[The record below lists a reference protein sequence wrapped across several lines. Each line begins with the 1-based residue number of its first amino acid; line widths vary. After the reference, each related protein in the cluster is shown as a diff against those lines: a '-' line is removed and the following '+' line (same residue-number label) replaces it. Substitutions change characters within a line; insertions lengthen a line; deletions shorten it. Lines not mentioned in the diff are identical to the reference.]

1 MDEKQKEALAKAK
14 KVRDS
19 IPGGSGMFQ
28 GPKESIFPKGASAS
42 TKAIILRDIIAKSKA
57 MGSDQSLAKR
67 MPGVPGIMQRR
78 VSGME
83 KTAARLESQDSRKE
97 TSAKYRLAKAKAD
110 KKMSKE
116 SKTSKRANKFELN
129 DGFIPTMNK
138 ALGIKKGKK
147 K

>member
-1 MDEKQKEALAKAK
+1 MDKKQKEALAKAK

-42 TKAIILRDIIAKSKA
+42 TKAVILRDIIAKSKA

-67 MPGVPGIMQRR
+67 MPGVPGKMQRR

-83 KTAARLESQDSRKE
+83 KTAARLESSKDR
-97 TSAKYRLAKAKAD
+97 SARSATYRLAKMKA
-110 KKMSKE
+110 E
-116 SKTSKRANKFELN
+116 
-129 DGFIPTMNK
+129 NK
-138 ALGIKKGKK
+138 ARKAARKAGKMDPDAQPGFRPRPFLTKNKK
-147 K
+147 KAK